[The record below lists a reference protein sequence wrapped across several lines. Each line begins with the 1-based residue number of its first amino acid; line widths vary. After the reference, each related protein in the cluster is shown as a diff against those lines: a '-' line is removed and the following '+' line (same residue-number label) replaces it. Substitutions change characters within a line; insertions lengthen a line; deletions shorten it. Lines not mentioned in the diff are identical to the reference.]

1 MEVILLKDVDKLGYK
16 FDIVS
21 VKPGYGRNYLIP
33 QGHAL
38 MANSSNMKR
47 LEEMRRRVERGEMAR
62 LGEYQEMASKINE
75 ANLRIGAKAGKE
87 GKIFGSVTNIQI
99 VQALKDQLGL
109 EIERRK
115 VEMPDEVKHIGSYEA
130 TLKLHPEVTSTL
142 KFEVVEE

>member
-1 MEVILLKDVDKLGYK
+1 MELILLSDVDNLGYK
-16 FDIVS
+16 FDVVS

-47 LEEMRRRVERGEMAR
+47 LEEMKRRVERSESAK
-62 LGEYQEMASKINE
+62 LGEYQAMASKV
-75 ANLRIGAKAGKE
+75 ADSKLKIGAKAGKE

-109 EIERRK
+109 DVERRK
-115 VEMPDEVKHIGSYEA
+115 VVMPDDVKHIGEYEA
-130 TLKLHPEVTSTL
+130 TLNLHPEVIATM